1 MNRVTLRR
9 VELEAA
15 GACPEGMGLFEWLV
29 DAQDRDDSV
38 LIREWT
44 QLHSIWLAT
53 RYPDL
58 SVWLVSHG
66 LIPSLSGADLTGAYL
81 TGANLTGA
89 YLTRANLSRADLT
102 GADLYGVD
110 LSLAYLTGANLTRA
124 YLTRANLTGANLT
137 GTNLARADLTR
148 ANLTGADLTRAYYPT
163 GEVPEGWTRGA
174 DGYLS
179 ARRASRGPAS
189 TPHRRSGSARPCAAK

>member
-81 TGANLTGA
+81 TWAN
-89 YLTRANLSRADLT
+89 
-102 GADLYGVD
+102 
-110 LSLAYLTGANLTRA
+110 
-124 YLTRANLTGANLT
+124 
-137 GTNLARADLTR
+137 LTR

>member
-110 LSLAYLTGANLTRA
+110 LSLAYLTGANLTGA
-124 YLTRANLTGANLT
+124 DLTRTY
-137 GTNLARADLTR
+137 LARADLTR

>member
-66 LIPSLSGADLTGAYL
+66 LIPSLSR
-81 TGANLTGA
+81 ANLTGA
-89 YLTRANLSRADLT
+89 YLT
-102 GADLYGVD
+102 G
-110 LSLAYLTGANLTRA
+110 
-124 YLTRANLTGANLT
+124 ANLTGANLT